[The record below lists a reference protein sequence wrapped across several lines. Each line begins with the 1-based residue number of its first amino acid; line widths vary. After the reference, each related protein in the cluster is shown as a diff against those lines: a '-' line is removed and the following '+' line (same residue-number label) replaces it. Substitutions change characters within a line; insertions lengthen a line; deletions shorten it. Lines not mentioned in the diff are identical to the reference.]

1 MRAYRVA
8 WLGFCGVVGV
18 AGALV
23 AVTWSLSTVGLLFV
37 LAALTGGMAAMIAL
51 TPADNTP
58 FDRDRWPVVATSVVV
73 AGAGA
78 VAFVGL
84 GTLLGGPMAVL
95 VLALAVGGSPYVV
108 RRWIGRLRDHEHL
121 PAPENPGEAE
131 SVATAAAR
139 VQQLESIDLPA
150 VEAAELS
157 DDALVLAW
165 RSSFSALQRAT
176 SPAES
181 AQIVEARHAYLDEL
195 ERRNPPGV
203 AAWLASGARAAGNPT
218 RFVTGDGAF
227 SRTTIDW
234 DGLIQGTGK

>member
-84 GTLLGGPMAVL
+84 GTDRWRCSCWRWLSAD
-95 VLALAVGGSPYVV
+95 
-108 RRWIGRLRDHEHL
+108 RR
-121 PAPENPGEAE
+121 
-131 SVATAAAR
+131 
-139 VQQLESIDLPA
+139 
-150 VEAAELS
+150 
-157 DDALVLAW
+157 
-165 RSSFSALQRAT
+165 T
-176 SPAES
+176 S
-181 AQIVEARHAYLDEL
+181 Y
-195 ERRNPPGV
+195 
-203 AAWLASGARAAGNPT
+203 AAGSA
-218 RFVTGDGAF
+218 G
-227 SRTTIDW
+227 
-234 DGLIQGTGK
+234 